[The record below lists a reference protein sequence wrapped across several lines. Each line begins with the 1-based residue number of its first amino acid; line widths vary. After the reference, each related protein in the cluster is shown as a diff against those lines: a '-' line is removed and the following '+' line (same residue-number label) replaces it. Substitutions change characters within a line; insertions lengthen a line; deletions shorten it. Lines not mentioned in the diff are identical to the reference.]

1 MATGAYSRIVHI
13 AHNLF
18 KRSRNICRY
27 LRANQIPDC
36 DITLARN
43 FGDSVDRTGKT
54 NDKPQREA
62 VIVEAIRT
70 PVGKY
75 LGMLSRWNSVDLL
88 AHAIDGLLKRTNVDP
103 ALVELVSC
111 GCVSQA
117 GEQALNIGRNAILSG
132 GQPESIPGVTLD
144 MQCGSSQMAIHFA
157 AQAVISG
164 ANDIVIACG
173 VENMSHLALGSSA
186 INPNLLIS
194 KPWTIFSVLRS
205 LLNRSIMDMPGS
217 PFNNKGLKSRYP
229 GINFDQIKSADDIAK
244 KYGIP
249 RRKLDEFSMESHFKA
264 SYARMRG
271 RFSDE
276 IIPVPIFGGD
286 ANDAKKIMAD
296 DEGIRDNPDLGRIAA
311 LKPLKKCSLI
321 TAAHASQVSD
331 GAAAML
337 IMERSTAERMGLK
350 PLARFV
356 SFHVAAN
363 DPVLMLT
370 APVPATKGV
379 LEKAGISLKDISLIE
394 VNEAFAS
401 VVLAWKHEMN
411 LWQSEVKVDPIL
423 NVNGGAIAIGH
434 PLGASGAR
442 IAATM
447 VHELIRRDGK
457 YALQTMC
464 TGGGQA
470 PAMVIERI

>member
-1 MATGAYSRIVHI
+1 MDKIKRI
-13 AHNLF
+13 NGQT
-18 KRSRNICRY
+18 R
-27 LRANQIPDC
+27 
-36 DITLARN
+36 
-43 FGDSVDRTGKT
+43 
-54 NDKPQREA
+54 REA
-62 VIVEAIRT
+62 VIVEALRT

-75 LGMLSRWNSVDLL
+75 RGGLSGWNSVDLL
-88 AHAIDGLLKRTNVDP
+88 AYAINGLLNRTNIDP

-117 GEQALNIGRNAILSG
+117 GEQALNISRNAILSG

-144 MQCGSSQMAIHFA
+144 MQCGSGQMAIHFA
-157 AQAVISG
+157 AQAVMSG

-173 VENMSHLALGSSA
+173 VESMSHLAIGSSA

-194 KPWTIFSVLRS
+194 RPWTIFPVLRS
-205 LLNRSIMDMPGS
+205 LFNRSIMDMPGS
-217 PFNNKGLKSRYP
+217 PFNNKELKNRYR
-229 GINFDQIKSADDIAK
+229 GVSFDQIKSADDIAK

-249 RRKLDEFSMESHFKA
+249 RRKLDEFSLESHFKA
-264 SYARMRG
+264 SRARMSG

-276 IIPVPIFGGD
+276 IIPVPISVENAD
-286 ANDAKKIMAD
+286 RKKMMAD
-296 DEGIRDNPDLGRIAA
+296 DEGIRDNPDIGRIAD
-311 LKPLKKCSLI
+311 LKPLKRCGLI
-321 TAAHASQVSD
+321 TAAHSSQVSD

-356 SFHVAAN
+356 SFHIAAN

-379 LEKAGISLKDISLIE
+379 LEKAGLSLNDMSIIE

-411 LWQSEVKVDPIL
+411 SWQSEVKLDPIL

-447 VHELIRRDGK
+447 VHELVRREGR

-470 PAMVIERI
+470 PAMIIERL